1 VGNFKILQ
9 QSFTKLGVMKHIE
22 VEKLVKC
29 KYQDNLELLQW
40 FKKIFDNNAVS
51 ARDYNAPQRR
61 GETDPQRKDKEKE
74 NKSAFLTNNSS
85 SKNVLELTERSM
97 LACNSFLNSDRAEDE
112 PRPSKANNSIDTSSA
127 MLDCSYR
134 DELR

>member
-40 FKKIFDNNAVS
+40 FKKIFDNNGVS

-61 GETDPQRKDKEKE
+61 GEGEPPRKDKEKE
-74 NKSAFLTNNSS
+74 NKNAFPTNSS
-85 SKNVLELTERSM
+85 SKNM
-97 LACNSFLNSDRAEDE
+97 L
-112 PRPSKANNSIDTSSA
+112 
-127 MLDCSYR
+127 
-134 DELR
+134 